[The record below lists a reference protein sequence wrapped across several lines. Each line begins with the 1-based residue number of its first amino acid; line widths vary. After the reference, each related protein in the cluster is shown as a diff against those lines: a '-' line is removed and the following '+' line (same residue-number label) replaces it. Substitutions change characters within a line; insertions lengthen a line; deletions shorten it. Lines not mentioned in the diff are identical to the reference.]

1 MAIRRRQNAVV
12 GRLRR
17 RLPMKAPRTA
27 REGHSGAQVSDEPGT
42 PDGGSAHL
50 DWRVAQE
57 RLDPLKHK
65 WDLAIL
71 CNLEEGSGR
80 RPKDLL
86 ALINAQAG
94 TERQLSPQ
102 VLSGRLRHLEQ
113 NGYVRHVDL
122 SIMPLHRTY
131 YLQPPGKALIRD
143 LARIIGTAH
152 AGGG

>member
-1 MAIRRRQNAVV
+1 MV

-17 RLPMKAPRTA
+17 RLPTKASRTM
-27 REGHSGAQVSDEPGT
+27 REGHSGEPEGDAPGT
-42 PDGGSAHL
+42 PDGDSAHL
-50 DWRVAQE
+50 DWRVAQA

-71 CNLEEGSGR
+71 CNLEDGSGR

-86 ALINAQAG
+86 VLINAQAG
-94 TERQLSPQ
+94 AERQLSPQ

-113 NGYVRHVDL
+113 SGYVRHLDL

-131 YLQPPGKALIRD
+131 YLQPLGKALIRD
-143 LARIIGTAH
+143 LARIIGPAR

>member
-1 MAIRRRQNAVV
+1 ML

-17 RLPMKAPRTA
+17 RLPMIAPRTA
-27 REGHSGAQVSDEPGT
+27 RKGHSGVPEGDGPGT
-42 PDGGSAHL
+42 SDAGSAHL
-50 DWRVAQE
+50 DWRAAQA

-86 ALINAQAG
+86 VLINAQAG

-113 NGYVRHVDL
+113 NGYVRHLDL

-143 LARIIGTAH
+143 LARIIGPAH
-152 AGGG
+152 AGSG

>member
-1 MAIRRRQNAVV
+1 V

-17 RLPMKAPRTA
+17 RLLMKAPWTA
-27 REGHSGAQVSDEPGT
+27 REGHSGVPKDDDPGT
-42 PDGGSAHL
+42 SDAGSAHL
-50 DWRVAQE
+50 DWRLVQA

-94 TERQLSPQ
+94 TARQLSPQ

-113 NGYVRHVDL
+113 SGYVRHVDL
-122 SIMPLHRTY
+122 SVMPLHRTY

-143 LARIIGTAH
+143 LARIIGAAH

>member
-1 MAIRRRQNAVV
+1 MV

-17 RLPMKAPRTA
+17 RLPTKASKTA
-27 REGHSGAQVSDEPGT
+27 REGHSGVPEGDGPGT
-42 PDGGSAHL
+42 SDVGSAHL
-50 DWRVAQE
+50 DWRVAQA

-131 YLQPPGKALIRD
+131 YLQPLGRALIGD
-143 LARIIGTAH
+143 LARIIGPAH

>member
-1 MAIRRRQNAVV
+1 MV

-17 RLPMKAPRTA
+17 RLPKASRTA
-27 REGHSGAQVSDEPGT
+27 REGHSGVHEDDAPGT

-50 DWRVAQE
+50 DWRAAQA
-57 RLDPLKHK
+57 RLDPLRHK

-86 ALINAQAG
+86 ALINAQAE

-113 NGYVRHVDL
+113 SGYVRHVDL

-131 YLQPPGKALIRD
+131 YLQAPGKALIRD
-143 LARIIGTAH
+143 LARIIGPVH
-152 AGGG
+152 AKGADVRCPP